1 VHDLVIRGSPDDVAV
16 TDGVIAAIGP
26 GLDAGA
32 EEIDATGLLV
42 LPGVVDVHVHLNDPG
57 RADWEGFATGTRAL
71 AAGGATCA
79 ADMPLNSAPPTIDA
93 DGFAAKVAAALGR
106 AHVDVALW
114 GGLVPGDLDR
124 LDALA
129 GLGVIG
135 FKAFMCETGIDDF
148 VRADDDVLA
157 AGMARAARLGL
168 PVAVHAEDQDVV
180 GPLAADAIAHGRTG
194 MRDYLAS
201 RPARAEVAAVRTALT
216 IAAETGC
223 ALHVV
228 HVSCGESARLVAEA
242 RAQGVD
248 ATCEVCPHHLVL
260 DENDAEAI
268 GALAKCG
275 PPLRSASEIEDL
287 WRALEAG
294 EIGSIASDHSPAP
307 PDMKR
312 GDDMFAVWGGI
323 AGAQT
328 TLALTLTHGLA
339 RGIAAARL
347 ATWLSTAPAER
358 FGLAGKGRLEVGA
371 DADIVLVAT
380 DAPWTLRTEDLEY
393 RHRVSPFAGRTL
405 TARPVRTILRGRT
418 VALDGR
424 PVGEPRGRFIHPGD
438 GSGRCVF

>member
-1 VHDLVIRGSPDDVAV
+1 MHDLVIRGRPDDVAV
-16 TDGVIAAIGP
+16 TDGVIAGVGP
-26 GLDAGA
+26 GLGAGA

-42 LPGVVDVHVHLNDPG
+42 LPGAVDVHVHLNDPG
-57 RADWEGFATGTRAL
+57 RAGWEGFATGTRAL

-79 ADMPLNSAPPTIDA
+79 ADMPLNSMPATVDA
-93 DGFAAKVAAALGR
+93 EGFAAKLAAARGR
-106 AHVDVALW
+106 AHVDFALW
-114 GGLVPGDLDR
+114 GGLVPGSVDR

-129 GLGVIG
+129 ARGVIG

-148 VRADDDVLA
+148 ARANDDVLA

-180 GPLAADAIAHGRTG
+180 GPLAADAIARGRTG
-194 MRDYLAS
+194 MRDYAAS
-201 RPARAEVAAVRTALT
+201 RPARAEVAAVRTALA
-216 IAAETGC
+216 IAEETGC

-242 RAQGVD
+242 RARGVD

-260 DENDAEAI
+260 DEDDADAI

-275 PPLRSASEIEDL
+275 PPLRSADGIEAL
-287 WRALEAG
+287 WQALEAG
-294 EIGSIASDHSPAP
+294 EISSIASDHSPAP

-328 TLALTLTHGLA
+328 TLALTLTHGLR

-347 ATWLSTAPAER
+347 ATWLSTTPATR
-358 FGLAGKGRLEVGA
+358 FGLSGKGRLEVGA

-380 DAPWTLRTEDLEY
+380 GGPWTIRPEDMEY
-393 RHRVSPFAGRTL
+393 RHRLTPFAGQTL
-405 TARPVRTILRGRT
+405 TARPVRTILRGTT

-424 PVGEPRGRFIHPGD
+424 AVGEPLGRFVAAERPGA
-438 GSGRCVF
+438 R

>member
-1 VHDLVIRGSPDDVAV
+1 VHELVIRGRLEDVGV
-16 TDGVIAAIGP
+16 TDGVISAVGP
-26 GLDAGA
+26 DLPAGA

-57 RADWEGFATGTRAL
+57 RASWEGFATGTRAL

-79 ADMPLNSAPPTIDA
+79 ADMPLNAMPATVDA
-93 DGFAAKVAAALGR
+93 DGFAAKLAAAHGR
-106 AHVDVALW
+106 AHVDFALW

-129 GLGVIG
+129 DLGVIG
-135 FKAFMCETGIDDF
+135 FKAFMCDTGIDDF
-148 VRADDDVLA
+148 VRAGDEVLA

-180 GPLAADAIAHGRTG
+180 GPLTADAIAHGRTG

-201 RPARAEVAAVRTALT
+201 RPARAEVAAVRTALA
-216 IAAETGC
+216 IAEETGC

-242 RAQGVD
+242 RSRGVD

-260 DENDAEAI
+260 DEDDAEAI

-275 PPLRSASEIEDL
+275 PPLRSAAEIEDL
-287 WRALEAG
+287 WAALEAG

-307 PDMKR
+307 PEMKR

-328 TLALTLTHGLA
+328 TLALTLTHGLR
-339 RGIAAARL
+339 RGVAAARL
-347 ATWLSTAPAER
+347 ATWLSTAPAVR
-358 FGLAGKGRLEVGA
+358 FGLGGKGRLEIGA

-380 DAPWTLRTEDLEY
+380 DAPWTLRVEDLEY

-405 TARPVRTILRGRT
+405 TARPVRTILRGQT
-418 VALDGR
+418 IALDGR
-424 PVGEPRGRFIHPGD
+424 AVGEPRGRLVSP
-438 GSGRCVF
+438 RAR